1 MVLVNVSAELS
12 NSFILVL
19 QLRKPYANWTEAEV
33 LELVFTD
40 KNILIIVDL
49 SLSITY
55 SLTDNVSFII
65 HSMCD

>member
-1 MVLVNVSAELS
+1 MVLVNVSDELS

-55 SLTDNVSFII
+55 SFTDNVSFII

>member
-19 QLRKPYANWTEAEV
+19 QLRKPYSNWTEAEV

>member
-1 MVLVNVSAELS
+1 MVLVNVSDELS